1 MREALQVLYLKND
14 SSSLEDLLRMTQ
26 ISVKTEV
33 ADHDEE
39 HEFKADVKNIVD
51 DHAFDEEEDKR
62 ADNFYR
68 TLHFQAQG
76 PHVLEIDPFSE
87 AAVIMPREKW

>member
-14 SSSLEDLLRMTQ
+14 SSSLENLLRM

-51 DHAFDEEEDKR
+51 NHAFDEEEDGR
-62 ADNFYR
+62 ADNYSDDEDENEDWKPEKKSFKKTR
-68 TLHFQAQG
+68 
-76 PHVLEIDPFSE
+76 FSG
-87 AAVIMPREKW
+87 